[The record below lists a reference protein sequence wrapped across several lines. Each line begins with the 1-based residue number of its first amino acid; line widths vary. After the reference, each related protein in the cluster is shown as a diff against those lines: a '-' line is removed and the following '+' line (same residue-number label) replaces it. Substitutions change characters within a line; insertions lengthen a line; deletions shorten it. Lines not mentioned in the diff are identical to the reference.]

1 MVKGKPESEELIS
14 LAALN
19 ASIGK
24 SAYAYTDK
32 HLGPRARVGNTGRML
47 GNRLRAVMAGKK

>member
-1 MVKGKPESEELIS
+1 M
-14 LAALN
+14 

-24 SAYAYTDK
+24 AACGSTDK
-32 HLGPRARVGNTGRML
+32 HVGPRERVGNKEGTP